1 MHNDQSCAGGGG
13 GLEKLAKELRPQCQ
27 ELIRLKGERLP
38 KWVVLTFSLH
48 AAECIVLLMTL
59 RLIINPI
66 ASVRTNLLMF
76 CQYTCILEFWGQEKR
91 AGTGRGSGGR
101 RGGKER
107 GGGGQRK
114 SGKGRGRERRRERET
129 SGRGDA
135 SESAQGE
142 AEWGGRYLAREEAD
156 LFPPLLQWGE

>member
-107 GGGGQRK
+107 ERGGRAEQERE
-114 SGKGRGRERRRERET
+114 GKGEGEEERGGNERERGRQRICT
-129 SGRGDA
+129 G
-135 SESAQGE
+135 
-142 AEWGGRYLAREEAD
+142 
-156 LFPPLLQWGE
+156 